1 MTSNKNPLD
10 LLARL
15 QSDEQLEFADALEA
29 IRTAASLLSRPE
41 VVACLSFLKDTA
53 NAVGSV
59 GEALRAANLMSSDE
73 QAVNDPAKASLYE
86 AVHMVPMQDAV
97 KAVAVQ
103 DISKAVAIQH
113 AVKTMALREAAKS
126 QTFTD
131 EEIRSI
137 VSNDTARAIALMR
150 ELDLSSHNGGVE
162 RRVQGDRRKHH

>member
-15 QSDEQLEFADALEA
+15 QSDEQLEFAEALEA

-41 VVACLSFLKDTA
+41 VVACLAFLRDTA

-59 GEALRAANLMSSDE
+59 GEALRTANLMTSDE
-73 QAVNDPAKASLYE
+73 QPEVDPARATLYE
-86 AVHMVPMQDAV
+86 AVHLVPMQDAV

-131 EEIRSI
+131 DEIRSI
-137 VSNDTARAIALMR
+137 VSSDTARAISLMR
-150 ELDLSSHNGGVE
+150 EMDLAAQRRAE